1 MPSLGGQGRIIL
13 LGLLSV
19 AASACCGVFAG
30 EQQASAQ
37 TDSDPPLINSSAVN
51 SPSANSTASS
61 GDDQAQFKLHVESN
75 LVVVRAVVRD
85 SQGQA
90 VKNLR
95 KEDFRLLDNGKEQV
109 IQQFDTE
116 VRTSAS
122 SNHRSTPAKSETAA
136 PEHFVALY
144 FDDLNLPFDDIVRV
158 RDAADHYLATT
169 LQPSDRA
176 AIFSSSGSIAVDFT
190 SDLKQLHDALFKL
203 RPSSRTGG
211 TDCPNITDYQADQI
225 VNHEDPDS
233 YAVAIDEAKNQ
244 CHMLLDSKSA
254 QVIINDLARRI
265 LNQSLWQAQYSLQSL
280 NELVKHVSD
289 MPGQRNIVLLSPGF
303 LSGEELQFQV
313 DAMINRALRSQV
325 VISSIDSSGLA
336 VMLRESDIHTAY
348 TSIDPHLQ
356 YVRRDLALTRERMA
370 TWVLAQVAEDTGGE
384 FFHNDNDL
392 NVGMRQATTL
402 SGVDYILAF
411 VPKNLKLDGRFHT
424 LKVTLG
430 EKRPGVTLQARRGYF
445 APKAGVPKED
455 EIQDEIRG
463 VVLSRVEMQQL
474 PVDISTE
481 LSKAA
486 GKEEFSVMAH
496 VDVRPVHFQ
505 KIADHNVN
513 TLTFI
518 STIFDGDGK
527 WVTGQQQ
534 QVHLNL
540 PDAALQEFLSSA
552 GIVVR
557 TTFRLAPGDYT
568 VREVVVDSED
578 HHLGAVS
585 RHAEIP

>member
-1 MPSLGGQGRIIL
+1 
-13 LGLLSV
+13 
-19 AASACCGVFAG
+19 
-30 EQQASAQ
+30 
-37 TDSDPPLINSSAVN
+37 
-51 SPSANSTASS
+51 
-61 GDDQAQFKLHVESN
+61 
-75 LVVVRAVVRD
+75 
-85 SQGQA
+85 
-90 VKNLR
+90 
-95 KEDFRLLDNGKEQV
+95 
-109 IQQFDTE
+109 
-116 VRTSAS
+116 
-122 SNHRSTPAKSETAA
+122 
-136 PEHFVALY
+136 
-144 FDDLNLPFDDIVRV
+144 
-158 RDAADHYLATT
+158 
-169 LQPSDRA
+169 
-176 AIFSSSGSIAVDFT
+176 
-190 SDLKQLHDALFKL
+190 
-203 RPSSRTGG
+203 
-211 TDCPNITDYQADQI
+211 
-225 VNHEDPDS
+225 
-233 YAVAIDEAKNQ
+233 
-244 CHMLLDSKSA
+244 
-254 QVIINDLARRI
+254 
-265 LNQSLWQAQYSLQSL
+265 
-280 NELVKHVSD
+280 
-289 MPGQRNIVLLSPGF
+289 
-303 LSGEELQFQV
+303 
-313 DAMINRALRSQV
+313 
-325 VISSIDSSGLA
+325 
-336 VMLRESDIHTAY
+336 
-348 TSIDPHLQ
+348 
-356 YVRRDLALTRERMA
+356 MA
-370 TWVLAQVAEDTGGE
+370 TWVLAQVAEDTGGQ

-402 SGVDYILAF
+402 SEVDYILAF

-445 APKAGVPKED
+445 APKEGVTKEG

-505 KIADHNVN
+505 RIADHNVN

-557 TTFRLAPGDYT
+557 TTFHLAPGGYT